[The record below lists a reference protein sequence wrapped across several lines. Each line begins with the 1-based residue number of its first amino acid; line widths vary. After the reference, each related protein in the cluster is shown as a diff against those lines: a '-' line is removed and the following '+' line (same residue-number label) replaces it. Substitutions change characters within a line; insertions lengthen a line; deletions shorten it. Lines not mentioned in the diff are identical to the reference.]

1 MGMKI
6 FRKIIMTILFVI
18 VIFLI
23 FYIFYLNKGNTF
35 TEIVCN
41 ILGGIISAGEP
52 MVNIRCN

>member
-1 MGMKI
+1 VKI

-23 FYIFYLNKGNTF
+23 IYVFYLNKDNTF

-41 ILGGIISAGEP
+41 VLGGVLSSGRLMI
-52 MVNIRCN
+52 NIPCN